1 MGYTWVR
8 TCSAGIE
15 TVYPRLIYAI
25 VGSWDGD
32 VITLRRDADGASAVV
47 REIEDDR
54 WTCAGRMSDGTPT
67 PLWARLEAFAAFAD
81 MHTPDVCHEHD
92 ALTVAEDY

>member
-15 TVYPRLIYAI
+15 TAYPRLIDAI

-32 VITLRRDADGASAVV
+32 VIALRRDDGATATV
-47 REIEDDR
+47 REIEDD
-54 WTCAGRMSDGTPT
+54 TYTVAGRMSDRTPT
-67 PLWARLEAFAAFAD
+67 PLWARLEAFNAFAD
-81 MHTPDVCHEHD
+81 MHAPDVCHEHD